1 MFILTSSGR
10 DKMFPQGRCYLSA
23 ETLTE
28 MRGWMGDIRCLL
40 GSKRSEFFSSISDAD
55 KNSISRKEKDH
66 ILTRNQEDKSIR
78 SSFDTLQSVKRKSR
92 VLSPEPCLNTS
103 YPAQIPWRPHQKSA
117 SPQSWPHTGHGVLGL
132 DEADSSLNLTYSYS
146 SDEDEAA
153 GRSKQRDLVTCPRSP
168 RSVDTCLRRRVI
180 DKNKHL
186 AFIDSSEEDL
196 SCLDDLVERKT
207 AADENQS
214 YNSLEK
220 KMETAKQQSEK
231 LGDLFKQNARDGLT
245 SSPPSGL
252 QEKMEAVT
260 QIIQCL
266 ETEAQ
271 GVIQVRLEI
280 WVTQSQDNINTM
292 LHPQYFDFSVVF
304 F

>member
-1 MFILTSSGR
+1 MEAGPGECGQLRASNVFTLTSSGR
-10 DKMFPQGRCYLSA
+10 DKMFPQGRLHLSA

-28 MRGWMGDIRCLL
+28 MRGWVGDIRRLL
-40 GSKRSEFFSSISDAD
+40 GSRTSEFLPSISD
-55 KNSISRKEKDH
+55 KNSISNKEKDYFMS
-66 ILTRNQEDKSIR
+66 RNQEEKSLI

-92 VLSPEPCLNTS
+92 VLGNEACLNTS
-103 YPAQIPWRPHQKSA
+103 YPAQIPWRPLQKSA
-117 SPQSWPHTGHGVLGL
+117 SPQSWGHTSHGVLGL

-146 SDEDEAA
+146 SDEDA
-153 GRSKQRDLVTCPRSP
+153 GRIKQRDLVTCPRSP
-168 RSVDTCLRRRVI
+168 RSVDTCLRRRAV
-180 DKNKHL
+180 DNNKHL

-196 SCLDDLVERKT
+196 NCLDDLAERKT

-220 KMETAKQQSEK
+220 MMETVKHQSEN
-231 LGDLFKQNARDGLT
+231 LGDLFKQNARDTT
-245 SSPPSGL
+245 SSALPSGL

-260 QIIQCL
+260 QIIQSL

-280 WVTQSQDNINTM
+280 WVT
-292 LHPQYFDFSVVF
+292 
-304 F
+304 